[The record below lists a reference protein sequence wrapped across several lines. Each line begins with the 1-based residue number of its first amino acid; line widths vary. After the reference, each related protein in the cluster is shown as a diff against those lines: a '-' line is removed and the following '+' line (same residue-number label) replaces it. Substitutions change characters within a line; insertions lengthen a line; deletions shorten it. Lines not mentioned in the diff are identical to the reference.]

1 MKRTVLESPPL
12 PPGRPNLILTG
23 FSATG
28 KTTVGPVA
36 AAALG
41 LPFIDL
47 DNLLE
52 ARAGRSIQEIF
63 AGSGEANFRQMERV
77 AVGEAA
83 RLSGTVIAVGGGAVM
98 DQAGFGQLAEG
109 AVVAVLNCN
118 LEDLLPRLARSHQRP
133 LLGGADEDSV
143 RALLVERAGVY
154 AAAGV
159 QIDTTGRTVE
169 EVAADLV
176 SCYRGRVASGPV
188 VVRVSAGPT
197 SYPVVVGPGA
207 ISTLGQVVETEL
219 PRVRRAVVISD
230 EMVAAGAG
238 AAAATSLRDA
248 GLELWELTTPAGE
261 ASKRID
267 MVADLWQHLTRLGLD
282 RQDVV
287 VAVGGGAALDAIGF
301 AAATF
306 ARGMLLVNVPTTLLS
321 MADAA
326 VGGKVAIDHG
336 GSKNSVGS
344 FHQPS
349 LVLADPEL
357 LSTLPDEVMR
367 QGMAEILKGAV
378 LASPMIL
385 DVCQEYR
392 GRGPWADGGWL
403 AEQAVRVKAAYVES
417 DPDDRSV
424 RQALNLGHTF
434 AHGLEAAS
442 DYVISHGDAVAVG
455 VVAAADLGRRLNIS
469 APELGSRLAGLLALF
484 GLPTTAPAGL
494 DPVRVRQALMTDK
507 KRRSGESVFVIPR
520 DGGGAELITG
530 LNLDYALASL
540 WEPGLPAN
548 DWAPDRVAAGEGLR
562 G

>member
-1 MKRTVLESPPL
+1 V
-12 PPGRPNLILTG
+12 
-23 FSATG
+23 
-28 KTTVGPVA
+28 
-36 AAALG
+36 
-41 LPFIDL
+41 D
-47 DNLLE
+47 
-52 ARAGRSIQEIF
+52 
-63 AGSGEANFRQMERV
+63 
-77 AVGEAA
+77 
-83 RLSGTVIAVGGGAVM
+83 
-98 DQAGFGQLAEG
+98 
-109 AVVAVLNCN
+109 
-118 LEDLLPRLARSHQRP
+118 
-133 LLGGADEDSV
+133 
-143 RALLVERAGVY
+143 
-154 AAAGV
+154 
-159 QIDTTGRTVE
+159 

-176 SCYRGRVASGPV
+176 SRYRGRVTLGPV
-188 VVRVSAGPT
+188 TVRVKAGLA

-207 ISTLGQVVETEL
+207 ISKLGQAVGTEL

-230 EMVAAGAG
+230 ETVAADAG
-238 AAAATSLRDA
+238 ATAAISLRGA
-248 GLELWELTTPAGE
+248 GLELSELTTPAGE
-261 ASKRID
+261 ASKRINV
-267 MVADLWQHLTRLGLD
+267 VAELWEQMTRLGLD

-306 ARGMLLVNVPTTLLS
+306 ARGMPLVNVPTTLLS

-385 DVCQEYR
+385 DVCQEYG
-392 GRGPWADGGWL
+392 GRGHWADGGWL
-403 AEQAVRVKAAYVES
+403 AEQAVRVKAAYVEA
-417 DPDDRSV
+417 DPDDRAV

-469 APELGSRLAGLLALF
+469 APELASQLTGLLALF

-494 DPVRVRQALMTDK
+494 DRARVRQALLTDK
-507 KRRSGESVFVIPR
+507 KRRSGEAVFVVPR
-520 DGGGAELITG
+520 TGGGAELVAG
-530 LNLDYALASL
+530 LDLDYALASL
-540 WEPGLPAN
+540 WEQGLPAQ
-548 DWAPDRVAAGEGLR
+548 DLDPVSAATGEGLR